1 MQNDTRYKHLYLS
14 FQSILKRKRKLSI
27 EYLLNTAL
35 YHNTGKSPY
44 TSRHTPWE
52 MVLFEEFNSRS
63 EAMKREK
70 WYKSGVG
77 RDWINLQLENSAAG

>member
-1 MQNDTRYKHLYLS
+1 
-14 FQSILKRKRKLSI
+14 
-27 EYLLNTAL
+27 
-35 YHNTGKSPY
+35 
-44 TSRHTPWE
+44 

-77 RDWINLQLENSAAG
+77 RDWINLQLEESSAG

>member
-1 MQNDTRYKHLYLS
+1 MLYYSYVIRSLKNGILYKGS
-14 FQSILKRKRKLSI
+14 TNNI
-27 EYLLNTAL
+27 EYRL
-35 YHNTGKSPY
+35 YHHNTGKSPY

-77 RDWINLQLENSAAG
+77 REWIDKQLKNNAAG

>member
-1 MQNDTRYKHLYLS
+1 MPYYSYVLRSLKNGILYKGS
-14 FQSILKRKRKLSI
+14 TNNI
-27 EYLLNTAL
+27 EYRLHH
-35 YHNTGKSPY
+35 HNTGKSPY